1 MGQINSVRDLIVYQK
16 AYKISMEIFLM
27 TKSFPKEERYSLVDQ
42 IRRSS
47 RSICANLSEAWAKR
61 RYEKVFINK
70 LTDCLGEEF
79 ETETWLK
86 YSFDCEY
93 IMEEDYFKL
102 MDQYEEVRKML
113 ISMINSPA
121 KFCK

>member
-1 MGQINSVRDLIVYQK
+1 
-16 AYKISMEIFLM
+16 MEIFLL
-27 TKSFPKEERYSLVDQ
+27 TKTFPKDERYSLVDQ
-42 IRRSS
+42 VRRSS

-86 YSFDCEY
+86 YSVDCEY
-93 IMEEDYFKL
+93 LSEEDYSKL
-102 MDQYEEVRKML
+102 MNQYEEVRKML
-113 ISMINSPA
+113 ISMINSPE